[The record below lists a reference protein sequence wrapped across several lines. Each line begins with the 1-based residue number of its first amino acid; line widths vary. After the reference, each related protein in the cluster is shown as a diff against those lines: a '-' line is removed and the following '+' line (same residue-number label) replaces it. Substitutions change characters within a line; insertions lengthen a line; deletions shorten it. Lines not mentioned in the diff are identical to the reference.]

1 MICASPIPPQAVFHL
16 KKQDEH
22 QTGGEREDKPAVLA
36 VPPQAGHTWWPE
48 RTPPAESCWV
58 APMPQFPGTPQEKH
72 SPSTSIIS
80 QHLPWFCWFFFS
92 SHAESCKPRP
102 RGARVAPR
110 QLWYL
115 SFKDIF
121 SILQCSN
128 TICCFAR
135 RRFHRRGAFL
145 GVNCSL
151 KYILTV
157 LEAGKTPQKVPQ
169 PWSVMATLTVGETQ
183 G

>member
-1 MICASPIPPQAVFHL
+1 MSTRQEEKGGTNLLCLLSHPKLGTPGGLREPLLQSPVGLLPCHNFQEPLRKSIL
-16 KKQDEH
+16 
-22 QTGGEREDKPAVLA
+22 L
-36 VPPQAGHTWWPE
+36 
-48 RTPPAESCWV
+48 PPALSY
-58 APMPQFPGTPQEKH
+58 
-72 SPSTSIIS
+72 STC
-80 QHLPWFCWFFFS
+80 HGFVGFFFS